1 MDNTQRTPYSLNENV
16 DVLSNVTYLS
26 IVILYEEFMSEFS
39 TVVWLFCVLLI
50 CSTEVIDADS
60 VLHLNHH

>member
-1 MDNTQRTPYSLNENV
+1 MGNTQRTPYSLNENV